1 MLLNRRQKERPVSV
15 TSKVK
20 ELIEASEVPRLDDR
34 IDNLHRSLQYLEN
47 FVFKMAKDVSE
58 HIKLVDKLSKEVSAK
73 RTLDDMRKM
82 ATKEYLR
89 IRKDGG
95 VGYYRDFS
103 SVKNRWDRWK
113 EAYEN
118 GVPLGEIAS
127 QWGVSKA
134 TLKHAKGKGFKAEPH
149 PRHTT
154 KRIKL

>member
-1 MLLNRRQKERPVSV
+1 VSV
-15 TSKVK
+15 TSEVK
-20 ELIEASEVPRLDDR
+20 KLIEASEVPRLDER
-34 IDNLHRSLQYLEN
+34 IDTLQRSLQYLEN
-47 FVFKMAKDVSE
+47 FVFKMAKDVSD
-58 HIKLVDKLSKEVSAK
+58 HIKLVDKLSKEISSK
-73 RTLDDMRKM
+73 RKLDDMRKM

-89 IRKDGG
+89 IRKDGC
-95 VGYYRDFS
+95 VGYYRDFT

-113 EAYEN
+113 EAYQD

-134 TLKHAKGKGFKAEPH
+134 TIKYAKDKKFIAEPH